1 MSQPSTTTI
10 IPQTELEREVAI
22 AERLEEEERAGMA
35 ARWEEETSKAR
46 EAAAATKAASLEA
59 ERKKEEAAER
69 KRKKVAAV
77 SEEKQ
82 KERFER
88 YLKGKGAKGGDWAR
102 QQTKVG
108 IRNVYRYRNPY

>member
-10 IPQTELEREVAI
+10 VPQTELEREIAI

-35 ARWEEETSKAR
+35 ARWEEETSRAR

-69 KRKKVAAV
+69 KRKKKAAV

-88 YLKGKGAKGGDWAR
+88 IFKGKGAKGGEWAR
-102 QQTKVG
+102 QQTKVS
-108 IRNVYRYRNPY
+108 IRDIHCFRDPY